1 MRYLEFITEGKRY
14 TGLSVARRVAERLG
28 HKVVK
33 DGNYLTTVDHDDP
46 RPEIVPNPYREDIEP
61 RLKEELKKL
70 VQEKKRFLEIKAKVN
85 AGFVRNRELEE
96 EVSNEK
102 WKELKKKLRDVRKQ
116 LKFLPARYK
125 EIHRPQKTA
134 LERIERAIEENNW
147 TLTESAFGVQFL
159 TCPLYHKTIA
169 ALDPKE
175 QIKLKSFIE
184 FKKENPL
191 RQFGGTD
198 KSLGAQVGPFKG
210 MKLQHAHVGRD
221 ALLVYSIEGK
231 DPIKIKLYGV
241 FKHDDLGVGQP
252 PNKNKAASKAE
263 VLSNQNFTPATSES
277 VSRDKYSNRSNEMK
291 SEEFL
296 MEKKLKKKAAAK
308 KPAPKKVKK
317 QDDEWED
324 EEDVAPVD
332 PDQDR
337 VPHIIMQ
344 LRKALDVDGDY
355 PVLFQDGSK
364 HKIPKNVTKHFV
376 QKYLTLKPADR
387 EAMQD
392 MATKDLAGFKK
403 ALHAEFSPNPE
414 QSIYDR

>member
-1 MRYLEFITEGKRY
+1 
-14 TGLSVARRVAERLG
+14 
-28 HKVVK
+28 
-33 DGNYLTTVDHDDP
+33 
-46 RPEIVPNPYREDIEP
+46 
-61 RLKEELKKL
+61 
-70 VQEKKRFLEIKAKVN
+70 
-85 AGFVRNRELEE
+85 
-96 EVSNEK
+96 
-102 WKELKKKLRDVRKQ
+102 
-116 LKFLPARYK
+116 
-125 EIHRPQKTA
+125 
-134 LERIERAIEENNW
+134 
-147 TLTESAFGVQFL
+147 
-159 TCPLYHKTIA
+159 
-169 ALDPKE
+169 
-175 QIKLKSFIE
+175 
-184 FKKENPL
+184 
-191 RQFGGTD
+191 
-198 KSLGAQVGPFKG
+198 
-210 MKLQHAHVGRD
+210 
-221 ALLVYSIEGK
+221 
-231 DPIKIKLYGV
+231 
-241 FKHDDLGVGQP
+241 
-252 PNKNKAASKAE
+252 
-263 VLSNQNFTPATSES
+263 
-277 VSRDKYSNRSNEMK
+277 
-291 SEEFL
+291 

>member
-134 LERIERAIEENNW
+134 LERIERAIKENNW

-159 TCPLYHKTIA
+159 TCPLYHRTLEN
-169 ALDPKE
+169 LDAKE
-175 QIKLKSFIE
+175 QSKLNSFIE
-184 FKKENPL
+184 LKKENPL
-191 RQFGGTD
+191 QRFGGTD
-198 KSLGAQVGPFKG
+198 KSLGSQVGPFKD
-210 MKLQHAHVGRD
+210 MKLLHAHIGRD

-241 FKHDDLGVGQP
+241 FKHDDLGIGQP
-252 PNKNKAASKAE
+252 PNKKKAASKAE